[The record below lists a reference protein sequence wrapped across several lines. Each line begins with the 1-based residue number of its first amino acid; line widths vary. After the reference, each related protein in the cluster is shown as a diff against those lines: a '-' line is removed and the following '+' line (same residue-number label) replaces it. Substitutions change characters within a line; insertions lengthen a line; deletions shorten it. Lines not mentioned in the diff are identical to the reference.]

1 MVERDS
7 TGGLAERDA
16 CGTWLDL
23 EESAEVDLGGIGRS
37 GIEEGKW
44 SLRASSCRWRSLV
57 SNDVVAYGED
67 SGKQGQGQISTSYPC
82 EP

>member
-23 EESAEVDLGGIGRS
+23 EESPEVDLGGAGTC

-44 SLRASSCRWRSLV
+44 PLRASSCRRRSPV
-57 SNDVVAYGED
+57 ASDVVAYCED
-67 SGKQGQGQISTSYPC
+67 SG
-82 EP
+82 